1 MGVVSFGLGTDE
13 CPATFKPAGDPRS
26 SVSEDDTGTTGARA
40 TGEGSAAAGG
50 AGDGDSDSDTP
61 VERSDEH
68 ADDSSESSAGLPPAA
83 KSSLLWGVVGA
94 LCFLVLIQGYEL
106 LTDQRISFL
115 VKFAVA
121 VVVGVV
127 AGGSTYAVRG
137 RLPAENESA

>member
-1 MGVVSFGLGTDE
+1 M
-13 CPATFKPAGDPRS
+13 
-26 SVSEDDTGTTGARA
+26 SEDDSGAAGARA
-40 TGEGSAAAGG
+40 TDERSAAEDG
-50 AGDGDSDSDTP
+50 AGSGDSQGDSDGDTP

-68 ADDSSESSAGLPPAA
+68 AGDSNESTATLPPAA

-121 VVVGVV
+121 VLVGVV

>member
-1 MGVVSFGLGTDE
+1 M
-13 CPATFKPAGDPRS
+13 A
-26 SVSEDDTGTTGARA
+26 DTRA
-40 TGEGSAAAGG
+40 VEGEPVPEGG
-50 AGDGDSDSDTP
+50 ASDGDTP

-68 ADDSSESSAGLPPAA
+68 AVDSRESSAGFAPAV

-106 LTDQRISFL
+106 LADQRVSVL

-127 AGGSTYAVRG
+127 AGGSTYAVQG
-137 RLPAENESA
+137 RIPAENESA